1 MKTTHL
7 LAGLLLAATCGLAA
21 ADASVKPVNG
31 AMVAANGM
39 TVYTFDADPANAGK
53 SVCNGPCAALWP
65 PLMVSGGEQPSG
77 AYSVVVRDDGG
88 RQLAYKGKPLYF
100 YKADQKAGDRSG
112 DNFKDVWHLVK
123 E

>member
-1 MKTTHL
+1 MKTTPL

-21 ADASVKPVNG
+21 ADTSVKPVNG

-65 PLMVSGGEQPSG
+65 PLMVADAEQPSG

-88 RQLAYKGKPLYF
+88 RQLAHKGRPLYF